1 MADDPGKLKFTRP
14 ADGSGT
20 LRMGD
25 YSPPAPKLQ
34 NGLLFRRPADGSGKL
49 VFGYT
54 VNPGN
59 PVTPAA
65 DLALDASFSGDMAAH
80 IGLAPAAGLGID
92 AGFADDMPASI
103 GAAWDANVSRGP
115 RHHARAHWQD
125 AAHIAAATAS
135 RWQQSD
141 TVIGAAS
148 AHWQDA
154 ARLAAAAA
162 PGWQDTARLR
172 HAVAP
177 HWQDAAARRHTAAP
191 HWQDTTARRH
201 AVAPHWQDPAPVRHA
216 TAVHWQEMARRRHTA
231 SLRWQDAT
239 AARRWLHDA
248 TQVAAPLRA
257 LLRHHWQDARKPPPG
272 RYPWPAPPDPNLC
285 YDPARL
291 GLLVFERPFVAD
303 GKLVFICRKA
313 GDDPGPQPGAIV
325 VPIRRVYIVTNDI
338 QLIRVAGSVPLPAHA
353 FALSLDAD
361 SWTWQWSATLH
372 ASALAAI
379 TPATLGTPVEVQAT
393 INSVPYRLL
402 IERVQRNRQ
411 FAQERINVS
420 GRGLAAILDAPYA
433 PVMDFGNPAGARSA
447 QQLTGDVLTVNGV
460 SMDWD
465 VDWGLTD
472 WAVPA
477 GTWQHQ
483 GSYISAL
490 NAIAQAAGGY
500 VQPHATAQTLRILH
514 RYPLAPWDWTTVT
527 PDVELPL
534 AVTSVEGIEWVKKP
548 VYNRVYVSG
557 ADGSGILGQVS
568 IAGTPGDEAAPMA
581 TDALITH
588 LEAARQRGRAI
599 LADTGPQAMVTLT
612 LPVLPETGLILPGQ
626 FVRRTDG
633 AHHVQGYVRSTSLQW
648 ARPRLR
654 QTIEVQT
661 HG

>member
-1 MADDPGKLKFTRP
+1 MAGPGTLDLNAAPGGTLALGAAGAPPAGSPGLLNFTGPPDGVLAFGAAPDPGTP
-14 ADGSGT
+14 SEYAVAIDADVG
-20 LRMGD
+20 
-25 YSPPAPKLQ
+25 
-34 NGLLFRRPADGSGKL
+34 
-49 VFGYT
+49 
-54 VNPGN
+54 
-59 PVTPAA
+59 
-65 DLALDASFSGDMAAH
+65 ALDASITAY
-80 IGLAPAAGLGID
+80 AGRAVWVD
-92 AGFADDMPASI
+92 ADI
-103 GAAWDANVSRGP
+103 GALDADITARWDANVSRGP
-115 RHHARAHWQD
+115 RHLARSAWQDASAVRHAAAHRWQQSTPIIVPAAAHWQD
-125 AAHIAAATAS
+125 AGHAHRAIALHWQGSTSIIVARAS
-135 RWQQSD
+135 
-141 TVIGAAS
+141 T
-148 AHWQDA
+148 WQDA
-154 ARLAAAAA
+154 RGRRAAAA
-162 PGWQDTARLR
+162 
-172 HAVAP
+172 V
-177 HWQDAAARRHTAAP
+177 HWQSTTGQRRTLAS
-191 HWQDTTARRH
+191 
-201 AVAPHWQDPAPVRHA
+201 HWQDPAPVRHQA
-216 TAVHWQEMARRRHTA
+216 RVHYQEMQRLRHAAALHWQDPARARRL
-231 SLRWQDAT
+231 LREVLLD
-239 AARRWLHDA
+239 
-248 TQVAAPLRA
+248 AAPA
-257 LLRHHWQDARKPPPG
+257 RHLARTHWQDARRPPPG
-272 RYPWPAPPDPNLC
+272 RSWWPAQPPEPPELC
-285 YDPARL
+285 YDPAELGVLDL
-291 GLLVFERPFVAD
+291 GLDD
-303 GKLVFICRKA
+303 GTGLGVLAFLCKH
-313 GDDPGPQPGAIV
+313 DTPPPGAIV
-325 VPIRRVYIVTNDI
+325 VPVRRVYIVTNDI

-372 ASALAAI
+372 ASTLAAI

-460 SMDWD
+460 PMDWN

-548 VYNRVYVSG
+548 AYNRVYVSG

-568 IAGTPGDEAAPMA
+568 IAGTPGDQAAPMV

-588 LEAARQRGRAI
+588 LDAARQRGRAI
-599 LADTGPQAMVTLT
+599 LSDTGPQALVTLT

-633 AHHVQGYVRSTSLQW
+633 STSVQGYVRGTSLQW
-648 ARPRLR
+648 SRPRMR

-661 HG
+661 HA

>member
-1 MADDPGKLKFTRP
+1 MAGPGTLDLNAAPGGALELGAVGAPPSGSPGLLNFTGPPDGVLAFGAAPDPGTP
-14 ADGSGT
+14 SEYAVAIDADIG
-20 LRMGD
+20 
-25 YSPPAPKLQ
+25 
-34 NGLLFRRPADGSGKL
+34 
-49 VFGYT
+49 
-54 VNPGN
+54 
-59 PVTPAA
+59 
-65 DLALDASFSGDMAAH
+65 ALDASITAY
-80 IGLAPAAGLGID
+80 AGRAVWVD
-92 AGFADDMPASI
+92 ADI
-103 GAAWDANVSRGP
+103 GALDADITARWDANVSRGP
-115 RHHARAHWQD
+115 RHLARSAWQD
-125 AAHIAAATAS
+125 ASAVRHAAAH
-135 RWQQSD
+135 RWQQS
-141 TVIGAAS
+141 TPIIVPAA

-154 ARLAAAAA
+154 ARTVAAAAMH
-162 PGWQDTARLR
+162 WQGSTPIIVAR
-172 HAVAP
+172 AST
-177 HWQDAAARRHTAAP
+177 WQDARARRAAAAV
-191 HWQDTTARRH
+191 HWQPSTGLRRPL
-201 AVAPHWQDPAPVRHA
+201 ASHWQDPAHARHQA
-216 TAVHWQEMARRRHTA
+216 REHWQEMQRLRHA
-231 SLRWQDAT
+231 AAPRWQDPAR
-239 AARRWLHDA
+239 ARRLLREVLLDA
-248 TQVAAPLRA
+248 TPA
-257 LLRHHWQDARKPPPG
+257 RHLARTHWQDARRPPPG
-272 RYPWPAPPDPNLC
+272 RSWRELPVQPPHLC
-285 YDPARL
+285 YDPAEL
-291 GLLVFERPFVAD
+291 GVLDFGLDD
-303 GKLVFICRKA
+303 GTGLGVLAFICR
-313 GDDPGPQPGAIV
+313 GSGPPPGTII
-325 VPIRRVYIVTNDI
+325 VPIRRAYIVLNEID
-338 QLIRVAGSVPLPAHA
+338 LIRVDGSVPLPAHA

-379 TPATLGTPVEVQAT
+379 TPATVGTPVEVQAT

-548 VYNRVYVSG
+548 AYNRVYVSG

-568 IAGTPGDEAAPMA
+568 IAGTPGDQAAPMV

-588 LEAARQRGRAI
+588 LDAARQRGRAI

-612 LPVLPETGLILPGQ
+612 MPVLPETGLILPGQ